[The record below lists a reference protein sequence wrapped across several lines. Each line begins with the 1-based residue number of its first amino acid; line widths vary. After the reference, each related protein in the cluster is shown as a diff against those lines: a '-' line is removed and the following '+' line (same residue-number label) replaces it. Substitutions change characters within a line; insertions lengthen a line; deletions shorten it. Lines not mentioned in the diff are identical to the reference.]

1 MAWEPYNLDKIAHD
15 LVLARRDNKDL
26 FNQVYKMRTTIAYG
40 LERFWGEKLR
50 LEGEESQ
57 YWNETWIKLKE
68 IMENAGIEVP
78 NHSDINEQVK
88 ALWLDSPEKRE
99 DRKVILAVLTQLCDC
114 MIWWTQRYKKA

>member
-15 LVLARRDNKDL
+15 LVFARRNNKDL

-50 LEGEESQ
+50 LEGEESL
-57 YWNETWIKLKE
+57 YWDETWIKLKD
-68 IMENAGIEVP
+68 IMEKAGIEVP
-78 NHSDINEQVK
+78 NHSDINQQVE
-88 ALWLDSPEKRE
+88 ALWLDSVEGRE

>member
-15 LVLARRDNKDL
+15 LVFARRNNKDL

-57 YWNETWIKLKE
+57 YWDETWIKLKE

-78 NHSDINEQVK
+78 NHSDITQQVE
-88 ALWLDSPEKRE
+88 ALWLDSTEKRE

-114 MIWWTQRYKKA
+114 MIWWTQRYKKT